1 MSSSFRL
8 SLLLLCA
15 LSLSG
20 CVNRAQADTK
30 LAKGCAAAAGA
41 LLPDGQTLGEVLEK
55 KSTPS
60 PEGPNYRHM
69 TIKVKQMDG
78 WLEGDGTYECTFEE
92 DFGFLNAQYT
102 GSLYQLKIG
111 EKTYGKAGN
120 EVMGTAEDFL
130 KITDA
135 VRKAMYE

>member
-1 MSSSFRL
+1 MSFHYRSAV
-8 SLLLLCA
+8 LLLCA
-15 LSLSG
+15 LSLAG
-20 CVNRAQADTK
+20 CVNRQQADVK

-41 LLPDGQTLGEVLEK
+41 LLPDGQTLGEVIEK
-55 KSTPS
+55 KSTSS
-60 PEGPNYRHM
+60 PEGANYRHM

-92 DFGFLNAQYT
+92 DFGFLNSQYT
-102 GSLYQLKIG
+102 GSIYQLKVGDKI
-111 EKTYGKAGN
+111 YGQAGK
-120 EVMGTAEDFL
+120 EIMGTAEEMV

>member
-1 MSSSFRL
+1 MSLRVRSAVL
-8 SLLLLCA
+8 LVCAVSLG
-15 LSLSG
+15 G
-20 CVNRAQADTK
+20 CVSREQADTK

-60 PEGPNYRHM
+60 PEGANYRHM

-78 WLEGDGTYECTFEE
+78 WLEGDGTFECTFEE

-102 GSLYQLKIG
+102 GSIYQLKVGDKI
-111 EKTYGKAGN
+111 YGQAGK
-120 EVMGTAEDFL
+120 EVMGTAEEFV

>member
-1 MSSSFRL
+1 MSFRFQSAL
-8 SLLLLCA
+8 VLLCA
-15 LSLSG
+15 LSLTS
-20 CVNRAQADTK
+20 CVSREQADTK
-30 LAKGCAAAAGA
+30 LAKGCAAAAGS

-92 DFGFLNAQYT
+92 DFGFLHSQYT
-102 GSLYQLKIG
+102 GSIYQLKVGDKI
-111 EKTYGKAGN
+111 YGQAGK
-120 EVMGTAEDFL
+120 EVMGTAEDFV